1 MEEQNNAT
9 TANCQA
15 LATKINVK
23 CGADKKIDTGS
34 EVMHLVLKET
44 LVKENGASDQEHTV
58 KHIVKNSSLA
68 AYHQQ
73 QLMEKKLNYHL
84 GKEEELYEENQ
95 NLTDEQNNIL
105 ADCEELR
112 AKLLSLPKETEAL
125 KVSNFKLRDLEI
137 NNEQLLLERN
147 QLAFKLQNAEQQVS
161 EFCKEDVAR
170 EEIIQDLQNKLND
183 IQVNFSQ
190 SHVPLN

>member
-9 TANCQA
+9 TANCQT

-23 CGADKKIDTGS
+23 CEADKIIDTGS

-44 LVKENGASDQEHTV
+44 LVKENGASDQDHTV
-58 KHIVKNSSLA
+58 KHIVKKEQSGSLSS
-68 AYHQQ
+68 
-73 QLMEKKLNYHL
+73 N
-84 GKEEELYEENQ
+84 
-95 NLTDEQNNIL
+95 
-105 ADCEELR
+105 CEELR
-112 AKLLSLPKETEAL
+112 AKLLCLPKETEAL

-137 NNEQLLLERN
+137 NNEQLLLERS
-147 QLAFKLQNAEQQVS
+147 QLVFKLQNAEQQVS
-161 EFCKEDVAR
+161 EFCKEDAAR

-190 SHVPLN
+190 SHVPLD